1 MNARFFLPF
10 LKTFFAF
17 ICVNSLKMANKSE
30 LANGVL
36 EPHPISDAEKKLNLS
51 LCLRPPNNVAKGNL
65 RSCSYRLK
73 RKARGTWK
81 ICLFSFTYWA
91 HYRRRHLRLRRC
103 PQDLRLG
110 IRTQHSFSKSACH
123 LFTSYVCYPKFGPE
137 KKFCKETTRA
147 EWIKANCALKI
158 LIFRFFTFFLEL
170 IFYFVL
176 FIHFISFLRTTFS
189 GTHVRTVRT
198 CR

>member
-10 LKTFFAF
+10 LKAFFAF
-17 ICVNSLKMANKSE
+17 ICVNSLKMANKAE

-36 EPHPISDAEKKLNLS
+36 EPHPISDSEKKLNLS

-123 LFTSYVCYPKFGPE
+123 LFTSYVCYPKFGPLMNCFVSLE
-137 KKFCKETTRA
+137 TDIRVERKKVRCFRKNFFKETTRA
-147 EWIKANCALKI
+147 E
-158 LIFRFFTFFLEL
+158 
-170 IFYFVL
+170 
-176 FIHFISFLRTTFS
+176 
-189 GTHVRTVRT
+189 
-198 CR
+198 